1 MHYLRDRALNLSRIK
16 PNWENGVIASDSP
29 NKTFCMAPWTHT
41 YISPQ
46 SERRMCCASREEHMF
61 QKQYIDASNDKST
74 GKFKD
79 SGTIQDYKPVSLE
92 EHWNS
97 EYMKDIRKRLMA
109 GETIPQCAV
118 CNDSILSQS
127 TYRAWFTGRLFKDY
141 IDRAFEETD
150 DTGHTTMQPI
160 SFDYRV
166 SNLCNFKCR
175 MCGEQLSSTWESEKR
190 KHGHWNPKDQ
200 PFMVPENKK
209 VIQQFQKEVVEEEFW
224 EAICRGDVEEIYWV
238 GGEPLMYEIHW
249 RAMDRLSQDNNLN
262 KVHLRY
268 NSNLSR
274 VRFGI
279 HYLYDWLP
287 KAKDWTMCASIDGT
301 GEIGEF
307 IRTGLDWNRWDQ
319 NFREGVALPGGKDKM
334 LMDLTLTG
342 PGMFDLKNFFDYALE
357 LDVKIETKRMFAFH
371 PDIVF
376 SMMAW
381 PRHILDRIIQEN
393 LDYIKPRATHKQETL
408 IRELEGMLK
417 SPTFQEQWPD
427 EAERQF
433 FNGRRWQD
441 TIADMRKSE
450 CSLRIEDIYKRDPE
464 LYEWW
469 TRSER

>member
-1 MHYLRDRALNLSRIK
+1 MKNK
-16 PNWENGVIASDSP
+16 PVWKHGQLDPTSP

-61 QKQYIDASNDKST
+61 QKQYIDASNDEST

-79 SGTIQDYKPVSLE
+79 SGTIQDYKPISLK

-97 EYMKDIRKRLMA
+97 EYMKDIRKKLMA

-127 TYRAWFTGRLFKDY
+127 TYRQWFTGRLFQDY

-150 DTGHTTMQPI
+150 ESGHTTMNPI

-209 VIQQFQKEVVEEEFW
+209 IIERFQKEVVVEEFW

-238 GGEPLMYEIHW
+238 GGEPLMYDIHW
-249 RAMDRLSQDNNLN
+249 KSMDRLSQDNNLH

-274 VRFGI
+274 VRFGDY
-279 HYLYDWLP
+279 YLYDWLP
-287 KAKDWTMCASIDGT
+287 QAKDWTMCASIDGT

-307 IRTGLDWNRWDQ
+307 IRTGLDWEQWDK

-357 LDVKIETKRMFAFH
+357 LDVSIVTKRMFAFH

-376 SMMAW
+376 TMMSW
-381 PRHILDRIIQEN
+381 PRHILDRIIKEN
-393 LDYIKPRATHKQETL
+393 LAYIKPRATHKQKSL
-408 IRELEGMLK
+408 VVELEGMLNT
-417 SPTFQEQWPD
+417 PTFQEQWP
-427 EAERQF
+427 EKAEFEF
-433 FNGRRWQD
+433 FKGRAWQD
-441 TIADMRKSE
+441 TIANMRSKE
-450 CSLRIEDIYKRDPE
+450 CNLRIEDIYKQDAE
-464 LYEWW
+464 LYDWW
-469 TRSER
+469 MRNEKVKIIF